1 MRKCPN
7 SKIVVLLNDIIKKS
21 FKFKEDNMR
30 KVELSLKEKYKYET
44 IKKLVETNGNK
55 ERARIKLKL
64 KSIRQINRLIAGYKE
79 LGKEFFVHGNRG
91 RKPKHSLTE
100 EFKNEIETLYLSKY
114 FDCTYTQFTEY
125 LAERENVFLSV
136 PEVGQILRD
145 RYILSPRARKI
156 TKKNL
161 KKKLLAEK
169 EKAKS
174 KKDIAKFQSAIVAL
188 EDAHPRQPRC
198 IYFGEEI
205 QTDACI
211 HLWFGNTK
219 TTLHAAIDDSTGY
232 VVAAYFDNQE
242 TLNGYYNIYYQILTK
257 YGIPYLFKT
266 DKRTVFEYNKKGTTS
281 DEDNT
286 FTQFAYACSQ
296 LGTSIECS
304 SVPEFKPRI
313 ERLFESFQLR
323 LVPELRLANITTI
336 EEANKFL
343 PTFLEKYNSKFAL
356 CIDNTKSVFEKQP
369 NLQKI
374 NLTLAVLSRRIVDTG
389 HSICFKKK
397 HYRTVNSVGTP
408 IYFGKGT
415 KCIVIEAFDKKMYAT
430 IEDSIFALEEI
441 PAVQAQSE
449 NFDKALPTE
458 PRKIY
463 IPKMIHPWK
472 RQSFERFAEQQSLK
486 AKKELEKVS

>member
-1 MRKCPN
+1 
-7 SKIVVLLNDIIKKS
+7 
-21 FKFKEDNMR
+21 MR
-30 KVELSLKEKYKYET
+30 KVELSLKEKEKYET

-79 LGKEFFVHGNRG
+79 YGKEFFVHGNRG
-91 RKPKHSLTE
+91 RKPKHALTD
-100 EFKNEIETLYLSKY
+100 EFKDEIETLYTSKY

-125 LAERENVFLSV
+125 LAQRENIFLSV
-136 PEVGQILRD
+136 PEVGQILREK
-145 RYILSPRARKI
+145 YILSPRARKI

-161 KKKLLAEK
+161 KKKLVAQK
-169 EKAKS
+169 EKVKS
-174 KKDIAKFQSAIVAL
+174 KKEVAKLQASIVAI
-188 EDAHPRQPRC
+188 EDSHPRQPRC
-198 IYFGEEI
+198 IYFGEEV

-219 TTLHAAIDDSTGY
+219 SALHAAIDDSTGH
-232 VVAAYFDNQE
+232 VLAAYFDNQE
-242 TLNGYYNIYYQILTK
+242 TLNGYYNIYYQILTN
-257 YGIPYLFKT
+257 YGIPYLFKA

-304 SVPEFKPRI
+304 SIPEFKPRI
-313 ERLFESFQLR
+313 ERLFESLQLR
-323 LVPELRLANITTI
+323 LIPELRLANITTI
-336 EEANKFL
+336 EEANRFL
-343 PTFLEKYNSKFAL
+343 PAFLDKYNSKFAL
-356 CIDNTKSVFEKQP
+356 CINDTKSVFEKQP
-369 NLQKI
+369 SLQKI

-397 HYRTVNSVGTP
+397 HYRPVNSVGTP

-415 KCIVIEAFDKKMYAT
+415 KCMVIEAFDKSLFVT
-430 IEDSIFALEEI
+430 IEDSIFSLEEI
-441 PAVQAQSE
+441 PEVQAYSE
-449 NFDKALPTE
+449 NFDTLPPVE
-458 PRKIY
+458 AKKIY

-472 RQSFERFAEQQSLK
+472 RDSFEKFAKKQKEKLE
-486 AKKELEKVS
+486 KELEKVS

>member
-1 MRKCPN
+1 
-7 SKIVVLLNDIIKKS
+7 
-21 FKFKEDNMR
+21 MR
-30 KVELSLKEKYKYET
+30 KVELSLKENQKYQI

-55 ERARIKLKL
+55 ERARIKLGL
-64 KSIRQINRLIAGYKE
+64 KSIRQINRLIAGYKKY
-79 LGKEFFVHGNRG
+79 GKEFFIHGNRG
-91 RKPKHSLTE
+91 RKPKHALTD
-100 EFKNEIETLYLSKY
+100 EFKDEIETLYTSKY

-125 LAERENVFLSV
+125 LAERENIFLSV
-136 PEVGQILRD
+136 PEVGQILRE
-145 RYILSPRARKI
+145 RYILSPRARKT

-174 KKDIAKFQSAIVAL
+174 KKEIAKLQSSIVAI

-211 HLWFGNTK
+211 HIWFGNTK
-219 TTLHAAIDDSTGY
+219 TALHAAIDDSTGY

-266 DKRTVFEYNKKGTTS
+266 DKRTVSEYNKKGTTS

-286 FTQFAYACSQ
+286 FTQFAYACNQ
-296 LGTSIECS
+296 LGTSIETS
-304 SVPEFKPRI
+304 STPEFKPRI

-323 LVPELRLANITTI
+323 LIPELRLANITTI
-336 EEANKFL
+336 EEANAFL
-343 PTFLEKYNSKFAL
+343 PAFLDKYNSKFAL

-369 NLQKI
+369 SLQKI
-374 NLTLAVLSRRIVDTG
+374 NLTLAVLSRRTVDTG

-415 KCIVIEAFDKKMYAT
+415 KVMVIEAFDKKLYAT
-430 IEDSIFALEEI
+430 VEDSIFALEEI
-441 PAVQAQSE
+441 PETQSYSE
-449 NFDKALPTE
+449 DFDEILPTE
-458 PRKIY
+458 PKKIY
-463 IPKMIHPWK
+463 IPRMIHPWK
-472 RQSFERFAEQQSLK
+472 RKSFELFAEKQALK
-486 AKKELEKVS
+486 ISKELEKEAS

>member
-1 MRKCPN
+1 
-7 SKIVVLLNDIIKKS
+7 
-21 FKFKEDNMR
+21 MR
-30 KVELSLKEKYKYET
+30 KVELSLKEKLKYET

-64 KSIRQINRLIAGYKE
+64 KSIRQINRLIAGYKQF
-79 LGKEFFVHGNRG
+79 GKEFFVHGNRG
-91 RKPKHSLTE
+91 RKPKHALTA
-100 EFKNEIETLYLSKY
+100 EFKDEIELLYNSKY

-125 LAERENVFLSV
+125 LAERENIFLSV
-136 PEVGQILRD
+136 AEVGQILREK
-145 RYILSPRARKI
+145 YILSPRSRKKTRKNI
-156 TKKNL
+156 KKQ
-161 KKKLLAEK
+161 LLTQK
-169 EKAKS
+169 EKAKTKKEMS
-174 KKDIAKFQSAIVAL
+174 KIQANIVAV

-211 HLWFGNTK
+211 HLWFGKTK
-219 TTLHAAIDDSTGY
+219 TALHAAIDDSTGH

-266 DKRTVFEYNKKGTTS
+266 DKRTVFEYNRKGTTS

-286 FTQFAYACSQ
+286 FTQFAYACNQ
-296 LGTSIECS
+296 LGTAIETS

-323 LVPELRLANITTI
+323 LIPELRLANITTI

-343 PTFLEKYNSKFAL
+343 PIFLDKYNSKFAL
-356 CIDNTKSVFEKQP
+356 CIDNIKSVFEKQP
-369 NLQKI
+369 SKEKI
-374 NLTLAVLSRRIVDTG
+374 NLTLAVLSRRVVDTG
-389 HSICFKKK
+389 HSICFKNK

-415 KCIVIEAFDKKMYAT
+415 KCMVIEAFDKSLFAT
-430 IEDSIFALEEI
+430 VEDSIFSLEEI
-441 PAVQAQSE
+441 PEVQAQSE
-449 NFDKALPTE
+449 NFDKILPAE
-458 PRKIY
+458 PKRIY
-463 IPKMIHPWK
+463 IPRMIHPYK
-472 RQSFERFAEQQSLK
+472 RQSFEKFIEKQNLKLQKELK
-486 AKKELEKVS
+486 AVS

>member
-1 MRKCPN
+1 
-7 SKIVVLLNDIIKKS
+7 
-21 FKFKEDNMR
+21 MR
-30 KVELSLKEKYKYET
+30 KVELSLKEKEKYEI

-64 KSIRQINRLIAGYKE
+64 KSIRQVNRLIAGYKE
-79 LGKEFFVHGNRG
+79 FGKEFFVHGNRG
-91 RKPKHSLTE
+91 RKPKHALTD
-100 EFKNEIETLYLSKY
+100 EFKDEIETIYLSKY
-114 FDCTYTQFTEY
+114 FDCTYTQFAEY
-125 LAERENVFLSV
+125 LAERENISLSV
-136 PEVGQILRD
+136 PEVGQILRE
-145 RYILSPRARKI
+145 RYILSPRARRI
-156 TKKNL
+156 TKKNMM
-161 KKKLLAEK
+161 KKLQIQK
-169 EKAKS
+169 EKSKS
-174 KKDIAKFQSAIVAL
+174 KKEIAKLQSAIVAI

-219 TTLHAAIDDSTGY
+219 TALHAAIDDSTGY

-296 LGTSIECS
+296 LGTAIQTS
-304 SVPEFKPRI
+304 STPEFKPRI

-323 LVPELRLANITTI
+323 LIPELRLANITTI
-336 EEANKFL
+336 EEANAFL
-343 PTFLEKYNSKFAL
+343 PSFLEKYNSKFAL

-369 NLQKI
+369 SLQKI
-374 NLTLAVLSRRIVDTG
+374 NLTLAVLARRTIDTG

-397 HYRTVNSVGTP
+397 YYRPVNSFGTP

-415 KCIVIEAFDKKMYAT
+415 KCMVIKAFDNSLFVT
-430 IEDSIFALEEI
+430 VEDNIFALEEI
-441 PAVQAQSE
+441 PEVQAKSL
-449 NFDKALPTE
+449 NFDEIQPQEAK
-458 PRKIY
+458 KIY
-463 IPKMIHPWK
+463 IPRMTHPFK
-472 RQSFERFAEQQSLK
+472 RQSFEKF
-486 AKKELEKVS
+486 LEKAS

>member
-1 MRKCPN
+1 
-7 SKIVVLLNDIIKKS
+7 
-21 FKFKEDNMR
+21 MR
-30 KVELSLKEKYKYET
+30 KVELSLKEIEKYEI

-55 ERARIKLKL
+55 ERARIKLRL
-64 KSIRQINRLIAGYKE
+64 KSIRQVNRLIAGYKE
-79 LGKEFFVHGNRG
+79 FGKEFFIHGNRG
-91 RKPKHSLTE
+91 RKPKHALTD
-100 EFKNEIETLYLSKY
+100 EFKDEIETLYTSKY

-125 LAERENVFLSV
+125 LAERENIFLSV
-136 PEVGQILRD
+136 PEIGQILRE

-156 TKKNL
+156 TKKNI
-161 KKKLLAEK
+161 KKKLQIQK
-169 EKAKS
+169 EKSKS
-174 KKDIAKFQSAIVAL
+174 KKEIAKLQSAIVAI

-219 TTLHAAIDDSTGY
+219 TALHAAIDDSTGH

-296 LGTSIECS
+296 LGTAIQTS
-304 SVPEFKPRI
+304 STPEFKPRI

-323 LVPELRLANITTI
+323 LIPELRLANITTI
-336 EEANKFL
+336 EEANAYL
-343 PTFLEKYNSKFAL
+343 PSFLEKYNSRFAL

-369 NLQKI
+369 NMQKI
-374 NLTLAVLSRRIVDTG
+374 NLTLAVLARRTIDTG

-397 HYRTVNSVGTP
+397 YYRPVNSVGTP

-415 KCIVIEAFDKKMYAT
+415 KCMIIKAFDNSLFVT
-430 IEDSIFALEEI
+430 VEDSIFALEEI
-441 PAVQAQSE
+441 PEIQAKSL
-449 NFDKALPTE
+449 NFDEILPKE
-458 PRKIY
+458 NRKIY
-463 IPKMIHPWK
+463 IPRMTHPFK
-472 RQSFERFAEQQSLK
+472 RQSFEKF
-486 AKKELEKVS
+486 LEKAS

>member
-1 MRKCPN
+1 
-7 SKIVVLLNDIIKKS
+7 
-21 FKFKEDNMR
+21 MR

-64 KSIRQINRLIAGYKE
+64 KSIRQINRLIAGYKKY
-79 LGKEFFVHGNRG
+79 GKEFFVHGNRG
-91 RKPKHSLTE
+91 RKPAHALSDLDKDTIVE
-100 EFKNEIETLYLSKY
+100 LYESKY
-114 FDCTYTQFTEY
+114 FDCTYTQFNEY
-125 LAERENVFLSV
+125 LAERENIFLSV
-136 PEVGQILRD
+136 PEVGQILRE
-145 RYILSPRARKI
+145 RYILSPRSRKI
-156 TKKNL
+156 TRKNL

-174 KKDIAKFQSAIVAL
+174 KKEIAKLQSAIVAV

-205 QTDACI
+205 QTDACMHI
-211 HLWFGNTK
+211 WFGNTK
-219 TTLHAAIDDSTGY
+219 TALHAAIDDSTGH

-266 DKRTVFEYNKKGTTS
+266 DKRTVFEYNKKGTTL

-286 FTQFAYACSQ
+286 FTQFAYACNQ
-296 LGTSIECS
+296 LGTSIETS

-323 LVPELRLANITTI
+323 LIPELRLANITTI
-336 EEANKFL
+336 EEANNFL

-369 NLQKI
+369 TEQKI
-374 NLTLAVLSRRIVDTG
+374 NLTLAILSRRVVDTG

-397 HYRTVNSVGTP
+397 HYRRVNSVGTP
-408 IYFGKGT
+408 IYFVKGT
-415 KCIVIEAFDKKMYAT
+415 KCMVIEAFDKKLYAT
-430 IEDSIFALEEI
+430 VEDSIFALEEI
-441 PAVQAQSE
+441 PEVQVLSE
-449 NFDKALPTE
+449 NFDEILPTE
-458 PRKIY
+458 PKKIY
-463 IPKMIHPWK
+463 IPRMIHPFK
-472 RQSFERFAEQQSLK
+472 IDSFEKFV
-486 AKKELEKVS
+486 AKQIEKIQKGLEKVS

>member
-1 MRKCPN
+1 
-7 SKIVVLLNDIIKKS
+7 
-21 FKFKEDNMR
+21 MR
-30 KVELSLKEKYKYET
+30 KVELSLKEKEKYEI

-55 ERARIKLKL
+55 ERARIKLRL
-64 KSIRQINRLIAGYKE
+64 KSIRHVNRLIAGYKE
-79 LGKEFFVHGNRG
+79 FGKEFFVHGNRG
-91 RKPKHSLTE
+91 RKPKHALTD
-100 EFKNEIETLYLSKY
+100 EFKDEIETLYTSKY

-125 LAERENVFLSV
+125 LADRENIFLSV
-136 PEVGQILRD
+136 PEIGKILRE
-145 RYILSPRARKI
+145 RYILSPRARRI
-156 TKKNL
+156 TKKNI
-161 KKKLLAEK
+161 KKKLQIQK
-169 EKAKS
+169 EKSKS
-174 KKDIAKFQSAIVAL
+174 KKEIAKLQSVIVSI

-219 TTLHAAIDDSTGY
+219 TALHAAIDDSTGH

-296 LGTSIECS
+296 LGTAIQTS
-304 SVPEFKPRI
+304 STPEFKPRI

-323 LVPELRLANITTI
+323 LIPELRLANITTI
-336 EEANKFL
+336 EEANAYL
-343 PTFLEKYNSKFAL
+343 PSFLEKYNSKFAL

-369 NLQKI
+369 SMQKI
-374 NLTLAVLSRRIVDTG
+374 NLTLAVLARRTIDTG

-397 HYRTVNSVGTP
+397 YYRPVNSVGTP

-415 KCIVIEAFDKKMYAT
+415 KCMVIKAFDNSLFVT

-441 PAVQAQSE
+441 PEIQAKSL
-449 NFDKALPTE
+449 NFDEILPKET
-458 PRKIY
+458 RKIY
-463 IPKMIHPWK
+463 IPRMTHPFK
-472 RQSFERFAEQQSLK
+472 RQSFEKF
-486 AKKELEKVS
+486 LEKAS